1 MKKHWIRNCLVVCLT
16 LLAVTGCGSST
27 PSSTPAEAPPAQEG
41 TSAPPPSEPVTVRF
55 SEVIRS
61 IFYAPQY
68 VAMEK
73 GFFEEEGLKVDMVT
87 SQGSDKGAA
96 ALLAGTADIWI

>member
-1 MKKHWIRNCLVVCLT
+1 MMKKHWIRNCLVVCLT

-41 TSAPPPSEPVTVRF
+41 SSAPPPSEPVTVRF

-73 GFFEEEGLKVDMVT
+73 GFFEEGQAPEYHHYFDTIWKE
-87 SQGSDKGAA
+87 
-96 ALLAGTADIWI
+96 LAEHVHA